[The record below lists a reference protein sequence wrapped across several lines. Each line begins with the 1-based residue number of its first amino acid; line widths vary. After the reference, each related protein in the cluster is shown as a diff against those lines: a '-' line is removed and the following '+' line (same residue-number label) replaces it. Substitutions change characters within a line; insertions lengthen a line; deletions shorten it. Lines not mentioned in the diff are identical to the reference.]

1 MLSRARASWC
11 PLLGVL
17 LVVLGAFC
25 GPAVAAEP
33 TAAKPEVSVQAEV
46 SAAQAE
52 VSAVQAEVSAGV
64 PGCGKGGQQDAGQA
78 PAAPPRSSSAYE
90 LLPALHQAH
99 AESGALGIGQTVLAL
114 TPERGPP
121 PLTPP
126 SPVELSIL
134 RV

>member
-1 MLSRARASWC
+1 MLSRARTPWC
-11 PLLGVL
+11 PLVAVL
-17 LVVLGAFC
+17 LVVLGGFC

-33 TAAKPEVSVQAEV
+33 VVKPTASVQVVSVQAVE
-46 SAAQAE
+46 
-52 VSAVQAEVSAGV
+52 SAGV
-64 PGCGKGGQQDAGQA
+64 PGCGKGAQPDAGQA

-99 AESGALGIGQTVLAL
+99 AASGAWGVGQTVPLL

-126 SPVELSIL
+126 SPGDLSIL

>member
-1 MLSRARASWC
+1 MSSRARASWC

-25 GPAVAAEP
+25 APAVAAEP
-33 TAAKPEVSVQAEV
+33 VAKPTVSVQAD
-46 SAAQAE
+46 A
-52 VSAVQAEVSAGV
+52 SAGA
-64 PGCGKGGQQDAGQA
+64 PGCGKGGQQDAGQV

-99 AESGALGIGQTVLAL
+99 AASGAWGLGQTVPAL

-121 PLTPP
+121 PLAPPTPID
-126 SPVELSIL
+126 LSIL

>member
-25 GPAVAAEP
+25 GPAVALEP
-33 TAAKPEVSVQAEV
+33 VAKPVVRAEV
-46 SAAQAE
+46 SAQAE
-52 VSAVQAEVSAGV
+52 EAAGV
-64 PGCGKGGQQDAGQA
+64 PGCGKGGQRDAGQA
-78 PAAPPRSSSAYE
+78 PAAPPRSTSSYE

-99 AESGALGIGQTVLAL
+99 AASGAWGVGQTVPSL

-126 SPVELSIL
+126 SPVDLSVL

>member
-1 MLSRARASWC
+1 MSSRTRLSWC

-25 GPAVAAEP
+25 GPAVAAESTP
-33 TAAKPEVSVQAEV
+33 AKPKVSVQAEV
-46 SAAQAE
+46 PAEASAE
-52 VSAVQAEVSAGV
+52 VSAGVSAGV

-99 AESGALGIGQTVLAL
+99 AASGAWGFDQTVPSL

-121 PLTPP
+121 PLAPP
-126 SPVELSIL
+126 SPVDLSIL

>member
-1 MLSRARASWC
+1 MSSRARLSWC

-25 GPAVAAEP
+25 GPAAAAEP
-33 TAAKPEVSVQAEV
+33 AVNSAVSAPVSVQVEA
-46 SAAQAE
+46 
-52 VSAVQAEVSAGV
+52 SAGV

-78 PAAPPRSSSAYE
+78 PAAPPRSSTAYE

-99 AESGALGIGQTVLAL
+99 SASGGWGVGQTVPSL

-121 PLTPP
+121 PLSPP
-126 SPVELSIL
+126 SPIDLSIL

>member
-1 MLSRARASWC
+1 MLSRARLSWC

-17 LVVLGAFC
+17 LVVLGGFC
-25 GPAVAAEP
+25 APATAAEP
-33 TAAKPEVSVQAEV
+33 VAKPTVSVQVEA
-46 SAAQAE
+46 
-52 VSAVQAEVSAGV
+52 SAGA

-99 AESGALGIGQTVLAL
+99 AASGAWDLGQTVPSL

-126 SPVELSIL
+126 SPIDLSIL

>member
-1 MLSRARASWC
+1 MLSRARLSWC

-25 GPAVAAEP
+25 GPAAAAEP
-33 TAAKPEVSVQAEV
+33 APAKPAV
-46 SAAQAE
+46 SAQTP
-52 VSAVQAEVSAGV
+52 VQTDASAGV
-64 PGCGKGGQQDAGQA
+64 PGCGKGGQQDAGQV

-99 AESGALGIGQTVLAL
+99 AASGAWGIGQTVPAL
-114 TPERGPP
+114 SPERGPP

-126 SPVELSIL
+126 SPVDLSIL

>member
-1 MLSRARASWC
+1 MSSRARASWC

-17 LVVLGAFC
+17 LVVLGGLC
-25 GPAVAAEP
+25 GPAVAAQP
-33 TAAKPEVSVQAEV
+33 VAKPVVSVQAE
-46 SAAQAE
+46 E
-52 VSAVQAEVSAGV
+52 SAGV
-64 PGCGKGGQQDAGQA
+64 PGCGKGGQRDAGQA
-78 PAAPPRSSSAYE
+78 PAAPPRSSSACE

-99 AESGALGIGQTVLAL
+99 AASGGWGVGQTVPLL

-126 SPVELSIL
+126 SPVDLSVL

>member
-1 MLSRARASWC
+1 M
-11 PLLGVL
+11 
-17 LVVLGAFC
+17 
-25 GPAVAAEP
+25 
-33 TAAKPEVSVQAEV
+33 QAEE
-46 SAAQAE
+46 AE
-52 VSAVQAEVSAGV
+52 EAAGV

-78 PAAPPRSSSAYE
+78 PAAPPRSTSAYE

-99 AESGALGIGQTVLAL
+99 AASGAWGVGQTVPAL

-126 SPVELSIL
+126 SPVDLSVL

>member
-1 MLSRARASWC
+1 MSSRPRLSWC

-33 TAAKPEVSVQAEV
+33 PAAKPKVSVQTEM
-46 SAAQAE
+46 
-52 VSAVQAEVSAGV
+52 SAGV
-64 PGCGKGGQQDAGQA
+64 PGCGEDGQQDAGQA
-78 PAAPPRSSSAYE
+78 PSAPPRSSSAYE

-99 AESGALGIGQTVLAL
+99 AAAGAWGAGQTVPVL

-126 SPVELSIL
+126 SPMDLSIL

>member
-1 MLSRARASWC
+1 MLSRARLSWC

-33 TAAKPEVSVQAEV
+33 AAAKPKVSVQASERT
-46 SAAQAE
+46 
-52 VSAVQAEVSAGV
+52 EVSAGV

-99 AESGALGIGQTVLAL
+99 AASGAWGIGQPVPAL

-121 PLTPP
+121 PLTPL
-126 SPVELSIL
+126 SPVDLSIL

>member
-1 MLSRARASWC
+1 MSSRARLWWC

-17 LVVLGAFC
+17 LVVLGGFC
-25 GPAVAAEP
+25 GAAVAAQP
-33 TAAKPEVSVQAEV
+33 VAKLAVSVQV
-46 SAAQAE
+46 SMQAE
-52 VSAVQAEVSAGV
+52 ESAGV

-99 AESGALGIGQTVLAL
+99 SASGAWGVEQPVPSL

-126 SPVELSIL
+126 SPIDLSIQ

>member
-1 MLSRARASWC
+1 MSSRARLSWC

-33 TAAKPEVSVQAEV
+33 VAKPVAKPTVSVQVEA
-46 SAAQAE
+46 
-52 VSAVQAEVSAGV
+52 SAGA

-99 AESGALGIGQTVLAL
+99 AASGAWGVEQTVPAL

-126 SPVELSIL
+126 SPIDLSVL

>member
-1 MLSRARASWC
+1 MLSRARLSWC
-11 PLLGVL
+11 PFLGVL

-33 TAAKPEVSVQAEV
+33 VAKPAVSVQAE
-46 SAAQAE
+46 A
-52 VSAVQAEVSAGV
+52 SAGV
-64 PGCGKGGQQDAGQA
+64 PGCGQGGRLDAAGQA
-78 PAAPPRSSSAYE
+78 PAAPPRSASACE

-99 AESGALGIGQTVLAL
+99 AASGAWGVGRTVPSL

-121 PLTPP
+121 PLVSP
-126 SPVELSIL
+126 SPVDLSVL

>member
-1 MLSRARASWC
+1 MSSRARLSWC

-25 GPAVAAEP
+25 APAVAAEP
-33 TAAKPEVSVQAEV
+33 VAKPVASVQAE
-46 SAAQAE
+46 AP
-52 VSAVQAEVSAGV
+52 AGA

-99 AESGALGIGQTVLAL
+99 SASGTWGVDQTVLSL
-114 TPERGPP
+114 TPVRGPP
-121 PLTPP
+121 PLAPP
-126 SPVELSIL
+126 SPIDLSIL

>member
-1 MLSRARASWC
+1 MLPRVRTRWC
-11 PLLGVL
+11 PLLAVL

-25 GPAVAAEP
+25 APAVAADP
-33 TAAKPEVSVQAEV
+33 VAKPAASAASVQAKE
-46 SAAQAE
+46 ST
-52 VSAVQAEVSAGV
+52 GG

-78 PAAPPRSSSAYE
+78 PAAPARSSSAYE

-99 AESGALGIGQTVLAL
+99 AASGAWGADQTVLSL

-121 PLTPP
+121 PLAPPTPID
-126 SPVELSIL
+126 LSVL

>member
-1 MLSRARASWC
+1 MLSRARRSWC
-11 PLLGVL
+11 PFLGAL
-17 LVVLGAFC
+17 IVVLGAFC

-33 TAAKPEVSVQAEV
+33 AAAKPEASVQASERTD
-46 SAAQAE
+46 A
-52 VSAVQAEVSAGV
+52 SAGV

-99 AESGALGIGQTVLAL
+99 ATSGAWGVGQTVPLL

-126 SPVELSIL
+126 SPVHLSIL

>member
-1 MLSRARASWC
+1 MSSRPRLSWC

-33 TAAKPEVSVQAEV
+33 AAAKPKVSVQTEM
-46 SAAQAE
+46 
-52 VSAVQAEVSAGV
+52 SAGV
-64 PGCGKGGQQDAGQA
+64 PGCGEDGQQDAGQA
-78 PAAPPRSSSAYE
+78 PSAPPRSSSAYE

-99 AESGALGIGQTVLAL
+99 AAAGAWGAGQTVPVL

-126 SPVELSIL
+126 SPMDLSIL

>member
-1 MLSRARASWC
+1 MSSRTRLSWC
-11 PLLGVL
+11 PLFGVL
-17 LVVLGAFC
+17 LVVLGVFC

-33 TAAKPEVSVQAEV
+33 AAARPEVS
-46 SAAQAE
+46 
-52 VSAVQAEVSAGV
+52 VQAEVSAGV
-64 PGCGKGGQQDAGQA
+64 PGCGKGGQRDAGQA

-90 LLPALHQAH
+90 LLPALQQAH
-99 AESGALGIGQTVLAL
+99 AASGACGVGQSVPLL

-126 SPVELSIL
+126 SPVDLSVL